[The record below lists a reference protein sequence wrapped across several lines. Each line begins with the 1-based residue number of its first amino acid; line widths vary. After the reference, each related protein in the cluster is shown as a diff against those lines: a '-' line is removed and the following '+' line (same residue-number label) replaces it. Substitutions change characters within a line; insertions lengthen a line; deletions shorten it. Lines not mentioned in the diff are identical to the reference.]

1 MSGYKTDS
9 KRKSKRRKRERER
22 EFKIRGEGGKAMIT
36 LRIDEM
42 KRKCIKD
49 DSVKNAIG
57 YDLGGK
63 RGGKQE

>member
-1 MSGYKTDS
+1 
-9 KRKSKRRKRERER
+9 
-22 EFKIRGEGGKAMIT
+22 MIT